1 MHVSPPLH
9 PCPGPLQERA
19 PYIVEMSNALIDEH
33 DRPLSGLVSRG
44 DELMAVDNV
53 VVSSMTLP
61 QVCLEKLQSDM
72 NNESSNV

>member
-1 MHVSPPLH
+1 
-9 PCPGPLQERA
+9 
-19 PYIVEMSNALIDEH
+19 MSNALIDEH

-53 VVSSMTLP
+53 VVSPMTLP
-61 QVCLEKLQSDM
+61 QVCVEKLQSDM

>member
-1 MHVSPPLH
+1 M
-9 PCPGPLQERA
+9 
-19 PYIVEMSNALIDEH
+19 LIDEH

-61 QVCLEKLQSDM
+61 QVCVVEKLQSDM
-72 NNESSNV
+72 NNENSNV